1 MKNITLSLILI
12 LFCTIHG
19 STSWLQTTER
29 SRQRRE
35 QPTLP
40 ANTTTVSTKHD
51 DIAHFT
57 CTSRVQA
64 AITWKRETTDLT
76 NNDVGVAM
84 LSVKNGATWES
95 HLFIA
100 VTDDDLRGKYTCMSS
115 DKPDVVL
122 QAFII
127 ENDPA
132 REGMLMPEDYWAII
146 LSLVI
151 SFILAVSL
159 AFFLWRGNRR
169 IKKAREETKAQ
180 RSRSNHDGAQENLAV
195 EEEIVDIGVN
205 DIKEKQ
211 EQKKKVKNIVVE
223 NGNNNTP
230 GEIKDGTR
238 SYSPSENKTEVVI
251 EPAPGKESSTQF

>member
-1 MKNITLSLILI
+1 MGLNDAVFSVLSFENKRFSSWNVNIIFLS
-12 LFCTIHG
+12 FF
-19 STSWLQTTER
+19 QV
-29 SRQRRE
+29 
-35 QPTLP
+35 P

-127 ENDPA
+127 ESK
-132 REGMLMPEDYWAII
+132 AINRY
-146 LSLVI
+146 
-151 SFILAVSL
+151 
-159 AFFLWRGNRR
+159 FFFY
-169 IKKAREETKAQ
+169 EERTT
-180 RSRSNHDGAQENLAV
+180 
-195 EEEIVDIGVN
+195 
-205 DIKEKQ
+205 
-211 EQKKKVKNIVVE
+211 VKFR
-223 NGNNNTP
+223 
-230 GEIKDGTR
+230 K
-238 SYSPSENKTEVVI
+238 
-251 EPAPGKESSTQF
+251 